1 MRILF
6 IVPYTPNPIRV
17 RSYEF
22 VRAMLRRG
30 HAVTLATLWTSPSE
44 QDDLNRLAQMGA
56 HVLAES
62 MPSWR
67 SALNSLAALPASTPL
82 QAVYSWQP
90 DLFRAVVASMAERHF
105 DAIHVEHLR
114 GSRYGLKLLATWP
127 SGSVRPPIVWD
138 SVDCISHLF
147 AQAAA
152 QSRSTKGKLM
162 TRFELPRTQRYEA
175 KLVRTF
181 DHTVV
186 TSSIDR
192 AALLELAGRYG
203 AQDGISGDSSDLRS
217 QRDAAAAVDVVPN
230 GVDLEHFAYCGPE
243 HRHANRIVFSGKMS
257 YHANVTAALHLVDDI
272 MPLVWAQRPDTELW
286 LVGKDPAPE
295 LRALAEKYHSGG
307 AAAAGTAPAGRVV
320 VTGEV
325 PAMQDYIQSA
335 TLAVAPL
342 LYGAGIQ
349 NKVLEAMACGAPVVA
364 SPQASQSLA
373 ARPRQDFLLAADPNE
388 FAAAILALL
397 GSPELRSELGRA
409 GRRFVETN
417 HSWDSAV
424 AHLERIYAGC
434 AAQLTPQSV
443 TL

>member
-90 DLFRAVVASMAERHF
+90 DLFGAVLALVQEQQF

-114 GSRYGLKLLATWP
+114 GSRYGLELLASRQ
-127 SGSVRPPIVWD
+127 SGALRAPIVWD

-175 KLVRTF
+175 RLVRTF

-192 AALLELAGRYG
+192 AALLELAGSTG
-203 AQDGISGDSSDLRS
+203 CKTACLRACQAIAPNGMS
-217 QRDAAAAVDVVPN
+217 RRTVDVVPN
-230 GVDLEHFAYCGPE
+230 GVDLEHFAFCGPE
-243 HRHANRIVFSGKMS
+243 QRHANRIVFSGKMS

-272 MPLVWAQRPDTELW
+272 MPLVWAQRPDAELW
-286 LVGKDPAPE
+286 LVGKDPVPE
-295 LRALAEKYHSGG
+295 LRALAEKSHAGGTRVAASSSPAKYLPCRTTYSPPHSPLPRCCM
-307 AAAAGTAPAGRVV
+307 APAFRIRCWRRW
-320 VTGEV
+320 
-325 PAMQDYIQSA
+325 P
-335 TLAVAPL
+335 
-342 LYGAGIQ
+342 
-349 NKVLEAMACGAPVVA
+349 
-364 SPQASQSLA
+364 A
-373 ARPRQDFLLAADPNE
+373 ARPSWQALRRANRSLPGRARTSWWLPTPLSLPLLSWLCWTRPICAASWGVP
-388 FAAAILALL
+388 AAALSRQIIPGTVQLPISNAFMLAVLL
-397 GSPELRSELGRA
+397 NSQRNR
-409 GRRFVETN
+409 
-417 HSWDSAV
+417 
-424 AHLERIYAGC
+424 
-434 AAQLTPQSV
+434 
-443 TL
+443 

>member
-22 VRAMLRRG
+22 VRAMLGRG

-44 QDDLNRLAQMGA
+44 QDDLDRLAQLGV

-90 DLFRAVVASMAERHF
+90 DLYRAVLALAQEQPF

-114 GSRYGLKLLATWP
+114 GSRYGLELLA
-127 SGSVRPPIVWD
+127 GRQAGAVRVPIVWD

-175 KLVRTF
+175 RLIRAF

-192 AALLELAGRYG
+192 AALLELTGKYAMQESVSEGMPC
-203 AQDGISGDSSDLRS
+203 DRS
-217 QRDAAAAVDVVPN
+217 QRDVAGTVDVVPN
-230 GVDLEHFAYCGPE
+230 GVDLEHFAFRGPE
-243 HRHANRIVFSGKMS
+243 QRHANRIVFSGKMS
-257 YHANVTAALHLVDDI
+257 YHANVTAALHLADDI
-272 MPLVWAQRPDTELW
+272 MPLVWAQRPDAELW
-286 LVGKDPAPE
+286 LVGKDPVPE
-295 LRALAEKYHSGG
+295 LRALAEKSRAGG
-307 AAAAGTAPAGRVV
+307 TGGRIV

-335 TLAVAPL
+335 ALAAAPL

-349 NKVLEAMACGAPVVA
+349 NKVLEAMACGTPVVA

-373 ARPRQDFLLAADPNE
+373 ARPRWEFLAASNPNE
-388 FAAAILALL
+388 FAAAMLALL
-397 GSPELRSELGRA
+397 DSPVMRSELGRA
-409 GRRFVETN
+409 GRRFVEAN
-417 HSWDSAV
+417 HSWDSAA
-424 AHLERIYAGC
+424 AHLERIYAHC
-434 AAQLTPQSV
+434 AAQLTVQQV
-443 TL
+443 TQ

>member
-17 RSYEF
+17 RPYEF

-30 HAVTLATLWTSPSE
+30 HAVTLAALWTSPAE
-44 QDDLNRLAQMGA
+44 QDDLDRLAQMGA
-56 HVLAES
+56 HVLAAP

-67 SALNSLAALPASTPL
+67 SALNSLAAAPTATPL

-90 DLFRAVVASMAERHF
+90 ALLRALLALVREQRF

-114 GSRYGLKLLATWP
+114 GSRYGLELLASLQT
-127 SGSVRPPIVWD
+127 GSVRPPIVWD

-175 KLVRTF
+175 RLVRTF

-186 TSSIDR
+186 TSPVDR
-192 AALLELAGRYG
+192 AALLALAGPNG
-203 AQDGISGDSSDLRS
+203 TQAGGSGTRGP
-217 QRDAAAAVDVVPN
+217 QAVAAAIDVVPN
-230 GVDLEHFAYCGPE
+230 GVDLAHFAYCGPDQ
-243 HRHANRIVFSGKMS
+243 RHANRIVFSGKMS

-272 MPLVWAQRPDTELW
+272 MPLVWAQRPDAELW

-295 LRALAEKYHSGG
+295 LRALQEKQPR
-307 AAAAGTAPAGRVV
+307 AGRGPAGRVV

-325 PAMQDYIQSA
+325 PAMQDYIQGA
-335 TLAVAPL
+335 ALAVAPL

-373 ARPRQDFLLAADPNE
+373 ARPRQDFLLAATPDE

-397 GSPELRSELGRA
+397 GSLELRNELGRA

-424 AHLERIYAGC
+424 AQLEQIYAGC
-434 AAQLTPQSV
+434 APHLTPQPV

>member
-17 RSYEF
+17 RPYEF
-22 VRAMLRRG
+22 VRALLRRG
-30 HAVTLATLWTSPSE
+30 HAVTLATLWTSPAE

-56 HVLAES
+56 HVLSEP
-62 MPSWR
+62 MPAWQ
-67 SALNSLAALPASTPL
+67 SARNSLAALPASTPL

-90 DLFRAVVASMAERHF
+90 ALYRTLRTFVQEQHF

-114 GSRYGLKLLATWP
+114 GSRYGLELLDHLQSSPT
-127 SGSVRPPIVWD
+127 RPPVVWD

-147 AQAAA
+147 AQASA

-162 TRFELPRTQRYEA
+162 TRFELPRTERYEA
-175 KLVRTF
+175 RLIRTF

-186 TSSIDR
+186 TSTIDR
-192 AALLELAGRYG
+192 AALLELARKHGG
-203 AQDGISGDSSDLRS
+203 ADGKSANQPGSS
-217 QRDAAAAVDVVPN
+217 AAPDVAAKVDVVPN

-243 HRHANRIVFSGKMS
+243 QRHPNRIVFSGKMS
-257 YHANVTAALHLVDDI
+257 YHANVTAALHLVDEI
-272 MPLVWAQRPDTELW
+272 MPLVWAQRPDAEVW

-295 LRALAEKYHSGG
+295 LRALAEKQPGTTG
-307 AAAAGTAPAGRVV
+307 APGGRVV

-325 PAMQDYIQSA
+325 PAMQDYIQGA
-335 TLAVAPL
+335 AVAVAPL

-373 ARPRQDFLLAADPNE
+373 AVPGQDFLLASEPAA
-388 FAAAILALL
+388 FAAAILAVL
-397 GSPELRSELGRA
+397 GSADLRAELGRA
-409 GRRFVETN
+409 GRRFVEKN

-424 AHLERIYAGC
+424 AQLEGIYANC
-434 AAQLTPQSV
+434 AAQIAPQPVNS
-443 TL
+443 

>member
-44 QDDLNRLAQMGA
+44 QDDLNRLAQLGA

-90 DLFRAVVASMAERHF
+90 DLYRAVIAVAQEHNF

-114 GSRYGLKLLATWP
+114 GSRYGLGLLASRET
-127 SGSVRPPIVWD
+127 GAVRTPIVWD
-138 SVDCISHLF
+138 SVDCISYLF
-147 AQAAA
+147 AQASA
-152 QSRSTKGKLM
+152 QSRSTKGRLM

-175 KLVRTF
+175 KLVHTF

-192 AALLELAGRYG
+192 VALLELVNQYPTADTPTG
-203 AQDGISGDSSDLRS
+203 ASAQYDV
-217 QRDAAAAVDVVPN
+217 AAAVDVIPN

-243 HRHANRIVFSGKMS
+243 QRYADRIVFSGKMS
-257 YHANVTAALHLVDDI
+257 YHANVTAALHLVHDI
-272 MPLVWAQRPDTELW
+272 MPLVWAQRPDAELW

-295 LRALAEKYHSGG
+295 LRELAEKQRRSDDRGE
-307 AAAAGTAPAGRVV
+307 TKGRIV

-335 TLAVAPL
+335 ALAAAPL

-349 NKVLEAMACGAPVVA
+349 NKVLEAMACGTPVVA

-373 ARPRQDFLLAADPNE
+373 AKPRQDFLLASDAKE

-409 GRRFVETN
+409 GRRFVEAN
-417 HSWDSAV
+417 HTWDSAV
-424 AHLERIYAGC
+424 AQLEGIYTTC
-434 AAQLTPQSV
+434 AAQLAPQPV
-443 TL
+443 ML

>member
-6 IVPYTPNPIRV
+6 VVPYTPNPIRV
-17 RSYEF
+17 RPYEF

-62 MPSWR
+62 MPAWR

-90 DLFRAVVASMAERHF
+90 ALVRTLLAYVREQRF

-114 GSRYGLKLLATWP
+114 GSRYGLELLACLQTV
-127 SGSVRPPIVWD
+127 SMRPPIVWD

-186 TSSIDR
+186 TSAIDR
-192 AALLELAGRYG
+192 AALLELLDTRKL
-203 AQDGISGDSSDLRS
+203 QSSNGGSRTHEDV
-217 QRDAAAAVDVVPN
+217 AAAIDVVPN
-230 GVDLEHFAYCGPE
+230 GVDLENFAYCGPE
-243 HRHANRIVFSGKMS
+243 HRPANRIVFSGKLS
-257 YHANVTAALHLVDDI
+257 YHANVSAALHLIDDI
-272 MPLVWAQRPDTELW
+272 MPLVWAQRSDAELW

-295 LRALAEKYHSGG
+295 LRALADKPWG
-307 AAAAGTAPAGRVV
+307 PDRGRVV

-325 PAMQDYIQSA
+325 PAMQDYIQGA

-342 LYGAGIQ
+342 LYGAGVQ

-364 SPQASQSLA
+364 SPQAGQSLS
-373 ARPRQDFLLAADPNE
+373 ARPGEDFLLASSPDE

-397 GSPELRSELGRA
+397 GSPERRRELGLA
-409 GRRFVETN
+409 GRRFVETY
-417 HSWDSAV
+417 HSWDGAV
-424 AHLERIYAGC
+424 AQLERIYAGC
-434 AAQLTPQSV
+434 AAHLAPQPLT
-443 TL
+443 L

>member
-44 QDDLNRLAQMGA
+44 QDDLNRLAQLGA

-62 MPSWR
+62 MPPWR
-67 SALNSLAALPASTPL
+67 SALNSLAALPVSTPL

-90 DLFRAVVASMAERHF
+90 ALLRAVLALAQEQQF

-114 GSRYGLKLLATWP
+114 GSRYGLELLASRQ
-127 SGSVRPPIVWD
+127 SGAVDAPIVWD

-162 TRFELPRTQRYEA
+162 TQFELPRTQRYEA
-175 KLVRTF
+175 KLVRAF
-181 DHTVV
+181 DRTVV
-186 TSSIDR
+186 TSAIDR
-192 AALLELAGRYG
+192 AALLELAGRNG
-203 AQDGISGDSSDLRS
+203 AEE
-217 QRDAAAAVDVVPN
+217 AVAVVPN
-230 GVDLEHFAYCGPE
+230 GVDLEHFAYHGPE
-243 HRHANRIVFSGKMS
+243 QRHANRIVFSGKMS
-257 YHANVTAALHLVDDI
+257 YHANVTAALHLTNDI
-272 MPLVWAQRPDTELW
+272 MPLVWAQRPEAELW

-295 LRALAEKYHSGG
+295 LRALAEKPRGSDNRDG
-307 AAAAGTAPAGRVV
+307 AAGRIV

-335 TLAVAPL
+335 ALAVAPL

-349 NKVLEAMACGAPVVA
+349 NKVLEAMACGTPVVA

-373 ARPRQDFLLAADPNE
+373 ARPRQDYLLASDPAE
-388 FAAAILALL
+388 FAAAILGLL
-397 GSPELRSELGRA
+397 GSPELRGEVGRA
-409 GRRFVETN
+409 GRRFVEAN

-434 AAQLTPQSV
+434 AAHLIPQPV
-443 TL
+443 TR

>member
-17 RSYEF
+17 RPYEF
-22 VRAMLRRG
+22 VRALLRRG
-30 HAVTLATLWTSPSE
+30 HAVTLATLWTSPAE

-56 HVLAES
+56 HVLSEP
-62 MPSWR
+62 MPAWQSVR
-67 SALNSLAALPASTPL
+67 NSLAALPASTPL

-90 DLFRAVVASMAERHF
+90 ALFRTLRSLVQEQQF

-114 GSRYGLKLLATWP
+114 GSRYGLELLDHLQASPT
-127 SGSVRPPIVWD
+127 RPPVVWD

-147 AQAAA
+147 AQASA

-162 TRFELPRTQRYEA
+162 TRFELPRTERYEA
-175 KLVRTF
+175 RLIRTF

-186 TSSIDR
+186 TSTIDR
-192 AALLELAGRYG
+192 AALLDLAR
-203 AQDGISGDSSDLRS
+203 QHSDKDRSSSRSADL
-217 QRDAAAAVDVVPN
+217 DVAAKVDVVPN

-243 HRHANRIVFSGKMS
+243 QRHLNRIVFSGKMS
-257 YHANVTAALHLVDDI
+257 YHANVTAALHLVDEI
-272 MPLVWAQRPDTELW
+272 MPLVWAQRPDAEVW

-295 LRALAEKYHSGG
+295 LCALAEKQG
-307 AAAAGTAPAGRVV
+307 GTAGATGSVGGRVV

-325 PAMQDYIQSA
+325 PAMQDYIQGA
-335 TLAVAPL
+335 AVAVAPL

-349 NKVLEAMACGAPVVA
+349 NKVLEAMACGAAVVA

-373 ARPRQDFLLAADPNE
+373 AVPGQDFLLASEPGA
-388 FAAAILALL
+388 FAAAILTVL
-397 GSPELRSELGRA
+397 GSADLRAELGRA
-409 GRRFVETN
+409 GRRFVEKN

-424 AHLERIYAGC
+424 AQLEGIYANC
-434 AAQLTPQSV
+434 AAQISPQPVIS
-443 TL
+443 

>member
-6 IVPYTPNPIRV
+6 VVPYTPNPIRV

-90 DLFRAVVASMAERHF
+90 DLFRAVLALAREQQF

-114 GSRYGLKLLATWP
+114 GSRYGLELLASRQ
-127 SGSVRPPIVWD
+127 SGALRAPIVWD

-147 AQAAA
+147 VQAAA

-175 KLVRTF
+175 RLVRTF

-186 TSSIDR
+186 TSSVDR
-192 AALLELAGRYG
+192 TALLELAGKYG
-203 AQDGISGDSSDLRS
+203 TQNSVSAGMLGDRS
-217 QRDAAAAVDVVPN
+217 QRDVAAAIDVVPN

-243 HRHANRIVFSGKMS
+243 QRHTNRIVLSGKMS
-257 YHANVTAALHLVDDI
+257 YHANVTAALHLADDI
-272 MPLVWAQRPDTELW
+272 MPLVWAQRPDAELW

-295 LRALAEKYHSGG
+295 LRALAEKSHASG
-307 AAAAGTAPAGRVV
+307 PAGRVV

-335 TLAVAPL
+335 VLAAAPL

-349 NKVLEAMACGAPVVA
+349 NKVLEAMACGTPVVA

-373 ARPRQDFLLAADPNE
+373 ARPRQDFLAAWGSDE

-397 GSPELRSELGRA
+397 DSPDLRKELGHA
-409 GRRFVETN
+409 GRRFVEAN
-417 HSWDSAV
+417 HSWDSAA
-424 AHLERIYAGC
+424 AHLERIYARC
-434 AAQLTPQSV
+434 ATQLTPQPV